1 MRVAASVQA
10 QDNAKLS
17 TKELLAAEDLVPV
30 SGLVRSN
37 NHNEADTNHD
47 GNARRS
53 PSEADVPVR
62 HNSVINHLNNIQPW
76 FILITARIRNEP
88 NSAPQLRL

>member
-10 QDNAKLS
+10 PDNVKLS

-30 SGLVRSN
+30 SGLGRSK

-47 GNARRS
+47 EDARLS
-53 PSEADVPVR
+53 PYEADVPVR
-62 HNSVINHLNNIQPW
+62 HNSVISSTI
-76 FILITARIRNEP
+76 
-88 NSAPQLRL
+88 